1 MVILD
6 APCSPSLAYAG
17 VGHQLATKQGTIG
30 NDDTNT
36 GGYERADG
44 NGGGAILH
52 LIFMLYMR
60 HCYMWLDL
68 TTFFWPDFKIMTK
81 TMYVLICIIF
91 KL

>member
-1 MVILD
+1 
-6 APCSPSLAYAG
+6 

-68 TTFFWPDFKIMTK
+68 TTFFWPRLQNYDED
-81 TMYVLICIIF
+81 YVCFNLHNF
-91 KL
+91 